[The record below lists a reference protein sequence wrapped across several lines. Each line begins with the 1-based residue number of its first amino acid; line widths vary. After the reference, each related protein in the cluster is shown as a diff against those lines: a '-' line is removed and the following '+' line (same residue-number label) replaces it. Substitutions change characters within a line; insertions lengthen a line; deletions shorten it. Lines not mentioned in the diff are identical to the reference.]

1 MNYLKLIKW
10 RLSIAVAFSATAGF
24 FLSAGELS
32 VQALICF
39 IGVFLMAGGSAGFN
53 QIQEREIDKKMSRT
67 AGRPLPSDSLY
78 VGQALTFS
86 VLCVITGGVL
96 LSRLGWMPWV
106 LGLANI
112 FFYNGLYTPLK
123 RRSVYA
129 LLPGGLVGAIPPI
142 IGWTAAGGEITH
154 PNILYLATLLFLWQI
169 PHFWLLVIKHGK
181 EYEKAGFKSISQHL
195 DGKQI
200 RRLVFYWI
208 LISSVFLASYP
219 IFGIQLNLFIG
230 LLLIGLNVCFILAF
244 YWFLFRVKDNT
255 KIKPAFIL
263 TNIFLVVVLMLLIID
278 SLL

>member
-24 FLSAGELS
+24 FLFAGELS
-32 VQALICF
+32 VQTLVCF
-39 IGVFLMAGGSAGFN
+39 FGVFLMAGGAAGVN
-53 QIQEREIDKKMSRT
+53 QIQEREIDKKMDRT
-67 AGRPLPSDSLY
+67 AGRPLPTNSLF

-86 VLCVITGGVL
+86 LLSIVTGGVL
-96 LSRLGWMPWV
+96 LSRLGTLPWI

-123 RRSVYA
+123 KRTIYA
-129 LLPGGLVGAIPPI
+129 LLPGGLVGAIPPM
-142 IGWTAAGGEITH
+142 IGWKAAGGSLGH
-154 PNILYLATLLFLWQI
+154 PNILYLATLLFLWQV

-181 EYEKAGFKSISQHL
+181 EYEKAGFQSISLYL

-208 LISSVFLASYP
+208 LISSVFMASYP
-219 IFGIQLNLFIG
+219 IFGIELKLYIG
-230 LLLIGLNVCFILAF
+230 ALLIGLNILFIMAF
-244 YWFLFRVKDNT
+244 YWYLFRVKDAS

-263 TNIFLVVVLMLLIID
+263 TNVFLTVILLLLIIN